1 MDRTVLGGPH
11 GRRMA
16 AALASAVVATAAAAP
31 AQAATTVLSFNNA
44 KCTPE
49 PTCRS
54 SLTVDQSYGDG
65 VGVDVSYRVFNPL
78 DGTTYRQGL
87 TYWETGYGDLNGVV
101 YSGASNPYRIEITF
115 KALAGYA
122 LSLSSFD
129 LATYQRITAST
140 PVNIET
146 LSGGSLF
153 SGQQGTNPGGHN
165 HVTVDTAYVTDGIRL
180 MFGPDSFNVGIDNV
194 AFDVR
199 RVATAAVPEPA
210 TWAMM
215 ILGFFGT
222 GALARRRRAI
232 PA

>member
-1 MDRTVLGGPH
+1 
-11 GRRMA
+11 MA
-16 AALASAVVATAAAAP
+16 AALAGAVLAIAAAVP

-65 VGVDVSYRVFNPL
+65 AGVDVSYRVFNPL
-78 DGTTYRQGL
+78 TGETYRNGV
-87 TYWETGYGDLNGVV
+87 TYWEKGYGDLDGVI
-101 YSGASNPYRIEITF
+101 YSGTSNPFRVEITF
-115 KALAGYA
+115 KALAGYE

-129 LATYQRITAST
+129 LATYQRVTAST
-140 PVNIET
+140 PVSIES
-146 LSGGSLF
+146 LSGGNLF

-180 MFGPDSFNVGIDNV
+180 MFGPDSFNVGIDNI

-199 RVATAAVPEPA
+199 SVATGAVPEPA
-210 TWAMM
+210 TWAML
-215 ILGFFGT
+215 ILGFFGS
-222 GALARRRRAI
+222 GALLRRRGVAL
-232 PA
+232 A

>member
-1 MDRTVLGGPH
+1 
-11 GRRMA
+11 MA
-16 AALASAVVATAAAAP
+16 AALAGALVAIAAAAP

-49 PTCRS
+49 PACRS

-78 DGTTYRQGL
+78 TGETYRNGV

-101 YSGASNPYRIEITF
+101 YSGTSNPFRVEITF
-115 KALAGYA
+115 KALAGYE

-129 LATYQRITAST
+129 LATFQRITATT
-140 PVNIET
+140 PVIIET
-146 LSGGSLF
+146 LSGKSLF

-165 HVTVDTAYVTDGIRL
+165 HVTADTDYVTDGIRL

-199 RVATAAVPEPA
+199 PTANAPVPEPA
-210 TWAMM
+210 TWAML

-222 GALARRRRAI
+222 GALLRRRRFAL
-232 PA
+232 A